1 MLAFASLILCQAVVG
16 PVRMEGPWIKETAHV
31 TVQMASV
38 GISVKVSVFYKDV
51 SWIFSLATSDY
62 DNNYIQ
68 R

>member
-1 MLAFASLILCQAVVG
+1 
-16 PVRMEGPWIKETAHV
+16 MEGPWIKETAHV